1 VDRVTRLSIQVLEKH
16 KDRFT
21 DDFTQNKKI
30 LDQLAIVRSK
40 GLKNEIAGY
49 ITKHVKKQMDVK
61 AAKEEREREEIEAE
75 VEQKTAEET
84 SEVEE
89 TSEETIEETTESA
102 EMTQEDSEPQEI
114 LLENQG
120 QESS

>member
-1 VDRVTRLSIQVLEKH
+1 MTRLSIQVLERH

-21 DDFTQNKKI
+21 DDFAQNKKI

-49 ITKHVKKQMDVK
+49 ITKHVKKQMVVK
-61 AAKEEREREEIEAE
+61 AAKEEREREELKSE

-84 SEVEE
+84 SEEAVE
-89 TSEETIEETTESA
+89 TSKETTEEATEESV
-102 EMTQEDSEPQEI
+102 EMSQEDSEPQKI
-114 LLENQG
+114 LLENQS